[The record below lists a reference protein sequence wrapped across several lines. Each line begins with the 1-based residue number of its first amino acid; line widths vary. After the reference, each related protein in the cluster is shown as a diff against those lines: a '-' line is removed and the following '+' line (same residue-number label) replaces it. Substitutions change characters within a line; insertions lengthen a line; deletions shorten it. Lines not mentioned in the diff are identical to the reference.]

1 MDDRRAP
8 GRLEVIGGPMFAGK
22 TTELVRRVD
31 RARIAGREVLVVSH
45 ALDERHGPGR
55 IASHTGLAVAS
66 RAVSR
71 ASEIPGHLR
80 PGTVLVAVDEAQFL
94 GLDLVDVVTD
104 LADGGVD
111 VVVAGLTVTFDGRP
125 FEPLPSLMALAESV
139 TRLTA
144 VCTVCGRDAAYHV
157 RLHGAPGREAASDAL
172 TTVAGYV
179 GGAESY
185 QARCRA
191 HRAVHPPDRG

>member
-1 MDDRRAP
+1 MDQERAP

-22 TTELVRRVD
+22 STELVRRVD
-31 RARIAGREVLVVSH
+31 RARIAGRDVLVVAHS
-45 ALDERHGPGR
+45 LDVRSGPAR
-55 IASHTGLAVAS
+55 IATHTGISVDSVPVDAPEDVVAHVGP
-66 RAVSR
+66 A
-71 ASEIPGHLR
+71 
-80 PGTVLVAVDEAQFL
+80 TDMVAIDEAQFF
-94 GLDLVDVVTD
+94 GPGLVDVVGD
-104 LADGGVD
+104 LADSGLH

-144 VCTVCGRDAAYHV
+144 VCTVCGRDAVFHV
-157 RLHGAPGREAASDAL
+157 RLAGSPLDDDGDPLR
-172 TTVAGYV
+172 TVADHV

-191 HRAVHPPDRG
+191 HRGG

>member
-1 MDDRRAP
+1 MDHERAP

-22 TTELVRRVD
+22 STELVRRVD
-31 RARIAGREVLVVSH
+31 RARIAGRQVVVVAH
-45 ALDERHGPGR
+45 ALDVRSGTGR
-55 IASHTGLAVAS
+55 VATHTGLAVESVPVDTPEAI
-66 RAVSR
+66 A
-71 ASEIPGHLR
+71 AHTGPH
-80 PGTVLVAVDEAQFL
+80 TDMVAIDEAQFF
-94 GLDLVDVVTD
+94 GPGLVDAVGELVD
-104 LADGGVD
+104 SGLD

-144 VCTVCGRDAAYHV
+144 VCTVCGRDAAFHV
-157 RLHGAPGREAASDAL
+157 RLSG
-172 TTVAGYV
+172 TVDGDPLRTMAGHV

-191 HRAVHPPDRG
+191 HRLPGSLTSEGE

>member
-1 MDDRRAP
+1 
-8 GRLEVIGGPMFAGK
+8 MFAGK

-45 ALDERHGPGR
+45 ALDDRHGPGR

-94 GLDLVDVVTD
+94 GLDLVDVVTG
-104 LADGGVD
+104 LADAGTD

-144 VCTVCGRDAAYHV
+144 VCTVCGRDAAFHV
-157 RLHGAPGREAASDAL
+157 RLDRAAPDGDAL

-191 HRAVHPPDRG
+191 HREMPGVQSSTSGTKL